1 MVVSVLA
8 VSIKDC
14 QSTRPII
21 RDMKLLVTNTRNAQA
36 YAIIRALKPF
46 AKKIVATMEGETRIA
61 ARLSHAANSRLV
73 DKRYYTLSPAKDWR
87 AGRIQKENSQ
97 AEEAYIQE
105 VLQICEKENI
115 DTIFPSFDPHVYV
128 FSKNKEVFQK
138 RGVLIPVPDY
148 ETVIT
153 PLDKYR
159 TIKAAEAVGFPCPK
173 TYLPESLDDVPRI
186 ARQLGFPLVIKPRF
200 TAGGRGTDVVRDMPE
215 LLEKIR
221 PILETQ
227 GMPLMQ
233 EYIPGNQQENIHI
246 VLDKDGEAKFLYQ
259 KQSHRLF
266 CRGTFTVYREA
277 VAPTPH
283 GSLCSKF
290 LHNLGWWGAGLVE
303 LKVDQRDNMP
313 KLMEVNP
320 RFGSGILDSVA
331 AGMNGPWICL
341 QVASGE
347 KAKVAKNYPA
357 AIYLHPFEDS
367 LVFGLQFLNLLMGRF
382 GYVIQSKASTP
393 LPNAPMTFNELI
405 QPYRYAY
412 LSRKKK
418 KLDPMMKVAF
428 QDPLVAIILWF
439 QHFASVFGVV
449 KELVRS
455 LLPEIPPVQPHRTKP
470 ARQTKTL
477 G

>member
-1 MVVSVLA
+1 MN
-8 VSIKDC
+8 
-14 QSTRPII
+14 
-21 RDMKLLVTNTRNAQA
+21 LLVTNTRNAQA
-36 YAIIRALKPF
+36 YAIIRALRPF
-46 AKKIVATMEGETRIA
+46 ANKIVATMEGHNRVA

-87 AGRIQKENSQ
+87 AGRIQKENLTG
-97 AEEAYIQE
+97 EEAYIQE
-105 VLQICEKENI
+105 ILQICEKENI

-148 ETVIT
+148 ETVVT

-173 TYLPESLDDVPRI
+173 TYLPENESQVRPI
-186 ARQLGFPLVIKPRF
+186 ALELGFPLVIKPRF

-215 LLEKIR
+215 LLDKIH
-221 PILETQ
+221 PVIETQ

-246 VLDKDGEAKFLYQ
+246 VLNKKGEVKFLYQ

-266 CRGTFTVYREA
+266 CRGTFTIHREA
-277 VAPTPH
+277 VSPTEH
-283 GSLCSKF
+283 GLLCGRF
-290 LHNLGWWGAGLVE
+290 LHDLGWWGAGLVE
-303 LKVDQRDNMP
+303 LKIDQRDNMP

-347 KAKVAKNYPA
+347 KVEVAKNYPA

-367 LVFGLQFLNLLMGRF
+367 LVFGLQFLTLLMGRF
-382 GYVIQSKASTP
+382 GYVVRSKASTP

-439 QHFASVFGVV
+439 QHFASVFGVA
-449 KELVRS
+449 KELVKS
-455 LLPEIPPVQPHRTKP
+455 LLPEHPRMQPHHAKP
-470 ARQTKTL
+470 EQQPKTL

>member
-1 MVVSVLA
+1 MN
-8 VSIKDC
+8 
-14 QSTRPII
+14 
-21 RDMKLLVTNTRNAQA
+21 LLVTNTRNAQA
-36 YAIIRALKPF
+36 YAIIRALRPF
-46 AKKIVATMEGETRIA
+46 ANKIVATMEGHNRVA

-73 DKRYYTLSPAKDWR
+73 DKRHYTLSPAKDWR
-87 AGRIQKENSQ
+87 AGRIHKENLTG
-97 AEEAYIQE
+97 EEAYIQE
-105 VLQICEKENI
+105 ILQICEKENI

-128 FSKNKEVFQK
+128 FSKNKERFLQ

-173 TYLPESLDDVPRI
+173 TYLPENESQVRPI
-186 ARQLGFPLVIKPRF
+186 ALELGFPLVIKPRF

-215 LLEKIR
+215 LLDKIR
-221 PILETQ
+221 PVIETQ

-246 VLDKDGEAKFLYQ
+246 VLNKKGEVKFLYQ

-266 CRGTFTVYREA
+266 CRGTFTIHREA
-277 VAPTPH
+277 VSPTEH
-283 GSLCSKF
+283 GLLCGRF
-290 LHNLGWWGAGLVE
+290 LHDLGWWGAGLVE
-303 LKVDQRDNMP
+303 LKIDQRDNMP

-320 RFGSGILDSVA
+320 RFGSGILDSVS

-347 KAKVAKNYPA
+347 KVEVAKNYPA

-367 LVFGLQFLNLLMGRF
+367 LVFGLQFLTLLMGRF
-382 GYVIQSKASTP
+382 GYVVRSKASTP

-439 QHFASVFGVV
+439 QHFASVFGVA
-449 KELVRS
+449 KELVKS
-455 LLPEIPPVQPHRTKP
+455 LLPEHPRMQPHHAKP
-470 ARQTKTL
+470 EQQPKTL